1 MARAALA
8 YSVTVP
14 NGNLADPAGTA
25 TVAGAG
31 NGLQIPSVP
40 TPPAIVKS
48 LPELTLLR
56 VSNASGGS
64 GTVTIKAGTQPL
76 AIASGQGDLTVT
88 VANTTTQW
96 IGPFESGRFVQS
108 DGSMILESSVVMTVT
123 AFQLKRNT

>member
-8 YSVTVP
+8 YSATVP
-14 NGNLADPAGTA
+14 NGSLADPAGVA

-40 TPPAIVKS
+40 TPPAVVKS

-64 GTVTIKAGTQPL
+64 GTVTIKAGSQPL
-76 AIASGQGDLTVT
+76 AIASGLGDLTVT
-88 VANTTTQW
+88 VANSATQW
-96 IGPFESGRFVQS
+96 IGPFESGRFVQN
-108 DGSMILESSVVMTVT
+108 DGSMIVESSVVMTVT
-123 AFQLKRNT
+123 AFQVKRNT

>member
-14 NGNLADPAGTA
+14 NGALADPAGTA

-40 TPPAIVKS
+40 SAGAVVKS
-48 LPELTLLR
+48 LPELTILR

-64 GTVTIKAGTQPL
+64 GTVTLKAGVQPL
-76 AIASGQGDLTVT
+76 AIASGLGDLTAT
-88 VANTTTQW
+88 VANSATSW
-96 IGPFESGRFVQS
+96 LGPFESGRFIQN
-108 DGSMILESSVVMTVT
+108 DGSMIIESSVVMTVT
-123 AFQLKRNT
+123 AFQIKRNT